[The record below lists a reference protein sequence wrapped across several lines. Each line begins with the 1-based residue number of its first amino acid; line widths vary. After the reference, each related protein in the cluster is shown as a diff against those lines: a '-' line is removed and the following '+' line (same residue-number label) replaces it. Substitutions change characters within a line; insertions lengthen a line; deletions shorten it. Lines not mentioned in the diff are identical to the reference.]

1 MKFLVR
7 WARGT
12 IRMEVPETESAKK
25 VFKDFAKK
33 LNVSTNSIFLY
44 SDPKCTHQLPA
55 SGTIHD
61 WDFGDD
67 LIIYMKVVENVNTP
81 IAQGVLSRSNY
92 KDYLGEGEDE
102 MTPAMKSFQGEF
114 GPRAVSLAFFEH
126 RRLMKPHIDIQDES
140 SCYAFRIGEEALTR
154 FQLIAFHTQFARHRL
169 CFLFGR
175 VNEVTGK
182 VTAHVAC
189 EPQQTNFETKVIV
202 DQAFDLG
209 TAIQI
214 ANLFGMTCCG
224 MAISHS
230 PNEKYPMSAYMV
242 RLAAHYQNL
251 FGEYFTTL
259 VVMPKSASDVVIE
272 AYQVSDIAMRLEKE
286 DYFVDLESE
295 TELGFREELF
305 VGNRKQSKV
314 DVNVFLCAVRVRQTH
329 SKFPFHKFPAPSQ
342 LPDQDDLRIHLS
354 NTEFCPSWYR
364 LFDFNLLMYLATSK
378 LFNMEEISEII
389 SLIIQKEDI
398 PDAYIDRIEERA
410 RKTVTK

>member
-1 MKFLVR
+1 MQ
-7 WARGT
+7 
-12 IRMEVPETESAKK
+12 VPETESSKQ
-25 VFKDFAKK
+25 VFKDLAKQ
-33 LNVSTNSIFLY
+33 LNVSPNSIFLY
-44 SDPKCTHQLPA
+44 SDQKCSRQLPT
-55 SGTIHD
+55 SGTIQD
-61 WDFGDD
+61 WNLGDD
-67 LIIYMKVVENVNTP
+67 LVVYMKVVETVNTP
-81 IAQGVLSRSNY
+81 IAQGTLSVSDY
-92 KDYLGEGEDE
+92 KEYLGEGEDE
-102 MTPAMKSFQGEF
+102 MTPAMKAFQSEF
-114 GPRAVSLAFFEH
+114 GPRAISLSFFEH
-126 RRLMKPHIDIQDES
+126 RRMMKPHIDIQEES

-154 FQLIAFHTQFARHRL
+154 FQVIALHTQFDQHRM

-175 VNEVTGK
+175 VNEITGK

-189 EPQQTNFETKVIV
+189 EPQQTNLESKVII
-202 DQAFDLG
+202 DKAFELE

-242 RLAAHYQNL
+242 RLAAHFQNL

-259 VVMPKSASDVVIE
+259 VVMPKNDTDVVIE
-272 AYQVSDIAMRLEKE
+272 AFQVSDVAMRLEKE
-286 DYFVDLESE
+286 DYFVDLDSE

-329 SKFPFHKFPAPSQ
+329 SKFPFHKFPSPSQ
-342 LPDQDDLRIHLS
+342 SPDEDDLRIHMC
-354 NTEFCPSWYR
+354 NTEYCPTWYR

-389 SLIIQKEDI
+389 SLIIQKVDI
-398 PDAYIDRIEERA
+398 PDMYMERIEEHTHRH
-410 RKTVTK
+410 VTK